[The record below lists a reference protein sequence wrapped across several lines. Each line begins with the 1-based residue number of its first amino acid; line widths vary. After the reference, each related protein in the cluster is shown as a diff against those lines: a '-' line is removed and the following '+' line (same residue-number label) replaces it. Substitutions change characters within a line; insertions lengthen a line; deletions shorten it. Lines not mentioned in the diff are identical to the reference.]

1 MRPSRIIGVI
11 VASAACWLVAAPQ
24 SSASA
29 KSEHGDTLT
38 LAVYGDSPYGLNNT
52 DVSQVALTP
61 QFIAAVNA
69 DPDVSGVL
77 DVGDIHSGKSFCTV
91 DYDNQIAALW
101 STFRDPLVYTPGDNE
116 WADCH
121 KPAEGGGKYNPA
133 TGAIDFVADGSFA
146 QGNPAANLALVR
158 STFFTKPGRTLGSGK
173 LKVTSQAK
181 EYDRHFPTDKNYVE
195 NVRWDQQDIVFVTLN
210 IPGGSNNDDDNW
222 YGTPTKSQAQTDE
235 IAQRTAADLRWL
247 DAAFTHANHE
257 HAEAVVIMEQA
268 DMWDLDGKDASHIAN
283 YEPFI
288 ASIASNAST
297 FGGPVLLLNGDSHI
311 YRSDNPLSATA
322 PCITESPAGEVACT
336 TNLGLHPQFVGV
348 ENFHRLVVHG
358 STSPLEWLKL
368 TISADDDHGDHG
380 RADDSNAASPTN
392 PNSFGPFSWTRMN
405 TGLVGAS

>member
-1 MRPSRIIGVI
+1 MRPSRTLSLI
-11 VASAACWLVAAPQ
+11 VASTIGLLVAGPH
-24 SSASA
+24 SVTSA
-29 KSEHGDTLT
+29 HLDHTNRFT

-52 DVSQVALTP
+52 DTSQVALTP

-77 DVGDIHSGKSFCTV
+77 HVGDIHSGKSYCTV
-91 DYDNQIAALW
+91 DYDNQIASLW
-101 STFRDPLVYTPGDNE
+101 SSFQDPFIYTPGDNE
-116 WADCH
+116 WSDCH
-121 KPAEGGGKYNPA
+121 KPGEGGGKYNAA
-133 TGAIDFVADGSFA
+133 TGAIDFVANGSYA
-146 QGNPAANLALVR
+146 QGDPAANLALVR
-158 STFFTKPGRTLGSGK
+158 STFFAKPGRTLGSGT
-173 LKVTSQAK
+173 LKVTSQAN
-181 EYDRHFPTDKNYVE
+181 EYDRHFPTDMNYVE
-195 NVRWDQQDIVFVTLN
+195 NVRWEQHDIVFVTLN

-247 DAAFTHANHE
+247 DEAFRYAEHE
-257 HAEAVVIMEQA
+257 HARAVVIMEQA

-288 ASIASNAST
+288 AGIASNTTS
-297 FGGPVLLLNGDSHI
+297 FGKPVLLLNGDSHV
-311 YRSDNPLSATA
+311 YRNDNPLSATA

-336 TNLGLHPQFVGV
+336 TNLGLHPQFTGV
-348 ENFHRLVVHG
+348 DNFHRLVVHG

-368 TISADDDHGDHG
+368 SISDDDHQLD
-380 RADDSNAASPTN
+380 ASTS

>member
-1 MRPSRIIGVI
+1 MHPSRIISSI
-11 VASAACWLVAAPQ
+11 VAASAAVSLVAIPQ
-24 SSASA
+24 SRASA
-29 KSEHGDTLT
+29 HTNHQDGIT

-52 DVSQVALTP
+52 DTSQVALTP

-77 DVGDIHSGKSFCTV
+77 HVGDIHSGKSFCTV
-91 DYDNQIAALW
+91 DYDNQIVALW
-101 STFRDPLVYTPGDNE
+101 SMFQDPLVYTPGDNE

-133 TGAIDFVADGSFA
+133 TGAIDFVAAGSFA
-146 QGNPAANLALVR
+146 QGNPADNLALVR
-158 STFFTKPGRTLGSGK
+158 STFFTKLGRALGPGK

-181 EYDRHFPTDKNYVE
+181 DYDPNFPMDKTYVE
-195 NVRWDQQDIVFVTLN
+195 NVRWEQGDTVFVTFN

-222 YGTPTKSQAQTDE
+222 YGTPTKSQAQSDE

-247 DAAFTHANHE
+247 DAAFADAKHE

-268 DMWDLDGKDASHIAN
+268 DMWDLDGKSPSHIVN

-288 ASIASNAST
+288 AAIASNTMA
-297 FGGPVLLLNGDSHI
+297 FGKPVLLLNGDSHI

-322 PCITESPAGEVACT
+322 PCITESSTGEVACT
-336 TNLGLHPQFVGV
+336 TNLGLHPQFLGV

-368 TISADDDHGDHG
+368 SISDDDRGKDH
-380 RADDSNAASPTN
+380 AVAPAN

>member
-1 MRPSRIIGVI
+1 MRPSRTFSLI
-11 VASAACWLVAAPQ
+11 VASASCLLVAGPL
-24 SSASA
+24 STASA
-29 KSEHGDTLT
+29 KSGHGDEFT

-52 DVSQVALTP
+52 DTSQVSLTP

-91 DYDNQIAALW
+91 DYDNQIASLW
-101 STFRDPLVYTPGDNE
+101 STFQDPLVYTPGDNE
-116 WADCH
+116 WSDCH
-121 KPAEGGGKYNPA
+121 KTGEGGGKYNTT
-133 TGAIDFVADGSFA
+133 TGVIDFVANGSHA
-146 QGNPAANLALVR
+146 QGNPADNLALVR
-158 STFFTKPGRTLGSGK
+158 STFFAKPGRTLGSGK
-173 LKVTSQAK
+173 LRVTSQAK
-181 EYDRHFPTDKNYVE
+181 KYDRRFPTDKNYVE
-195 NVRWDQQDIVFVTLN
+195 NVRWEQHDIVFVTLN

-222 YGTPTKSQAQTDE
+222 YGTPTKSQPQIDE

-247 DAAFTHANHE
+247 DAAFTYAGRE
-257 HAEAVVIMEQA
+257 HARAVVVMEQA

-288 ASIASNAST
+288 ASIASHTMA
-297 FGGPVLLLNGDSHI
+297 FGKPVLLLNGDSHT

-336 TNLGLHPQFVGV
+336 TNLGLHLQFVGV
-348 ENFHRLVVHG
+348 DNFHRLVVHG

-368 TISADDDHGDHG
+368 TISDDDHEPH
-380 RADDSNAASPTN
+380 SSTN

>member
-1 MRPSRIIGVI
+1 MRPSRTFSVI
-11 VASAACWLVAAPQ
+11 VASAICLLVGGPQ
-24 SSASA
+24 SVASA
-29 KSEHGDTLT
+29 HSDHGDGFTV
-38 LAVYGDSPYGLNNT
+38 AVYGDSPYGLNNT
-52 DVSQVALTP
+52 DTSQVALTP
-61 QFIAAVNA
+61 QFISAVNA

-77 DVGDIHSGKSFCTV
+77 HVGDIHSGKSFCTV
-91 DYDNQIAALW
+91 AYDNQIASLW
-101 STFRDPLVYTPGDNE
+101 TSFKDPLVYTPGDNE
-116 WADCH
+116 WSDCH
-121 KPAEGGGKYNPA
+121 KTGEGGGKYNA
-133 TGAIDFVADGSFA
+133 TTGAIDFVANGSYA
-146 QGNPAANLALVR
+146 HGDPAANLALVR
-158 STFFTKPGRTLGSGK
+158 STFFAKPGHTLGSAK

-181 EYDRHFPTDKNYVE
+181 EYDRRFPTDKNYVE
-195 NVRWDQQDIVFVTLN
+195 NVRWEQHDIVFVTLN

-222 YGTPTKSQAQTDE
+222 YGTPTKSQAQIDE

-247 DAAFTHANHE
+247 DAAFEYADHE
-257 HAEAVVIMEQA
+257 HAHAVVIMEQA

-288 ASIASNAST
+288 ASLASNTMA
-297 FGGPVLLLNGDSHI
+297 FGKPVLLLNGDSHT

-336 TNLGLHPQFVGV
+336 TNLGLHPQFAGV

-368 TISADDDHGDHG
+368 SISDGDRETHASTI
-380 RADDSNAASPTN
+380 